1 MAFQSGTIDPNSTTP
16 ADDIYKIIN
25 DLTVLRSVIGGN
37 TDPAVPS
44 SWEPIHASSTLTT
57 SGTAPSLTVTTSY
70 AVSAYALGLRLRL
83 QFHAAVSSGTPTLN
97 VNGLGAKNLRQYNS
111 AGVKVPAVVVASQ
124 LTEVVYDGTDF
135 VLLAALP
142 GQIPASPTFV
152 DLTATGTTSLQSVGV
167 NGAYASNIVSVAAAS
182 IDLSLGNYFSTG
194 GVTTAVTYT
203 IVNPPAARA
212 YSFTLEANIG
222 TGGAITFPASVVW
235 PNGVT
240 PTFTAGK
247 TALITFVTDN
257 GGTTYRASAITG
269 YTT

>member
-1 MAFQSGTIDPNSTTP
+1 MPVTP
-16 ADDIYKIIN
+16 LPVPGN
-25 DLTVLRSVIGGN
+25 RN
-37 TDPAVPS
+37 TDTPQNFSDKMDLWTSRLTTLTSEINGEIAGIIQTTAVPIWS
-44 SWEPIHASSTLTT
+44 A
-57 SGTAPSLTVTTSY
+57 TTSY
-70 AVSAYALGLRLRL
+70 SLGNAVYSPITQLTYRLR
-83 QFHAAVSSGTPTLN
+83 VSSLAGNAANADPSNDTTNWRQVTGTGN
-97 VNGLGAKNLRQYNS
+97 VSNDTA
-111 AGVKVPAVVVASQ
+111 ASF
-124 LTEVVYDGTDF
+124 TN
-135 VLLAALP
+135 
-142 GQIPASPTFV
+142 
-152 DLTATGTTSLQSVGV
+152 LTATGTTSLQSVGV